1 MRHEAIY
8 INLKSITKNEKFS
21 QKRVHTVYLHLY
33 RILDNTKYSI
43 VTESRS
49 VLFFF
54 FLGKGGE
61 GERERERQDTKI
73 SRKHLRMMEVF
84 IVLIVVIT

>member
-21 QKRVHTVYLHLY
+21 QKWVHTVYLHLY
-33 RILDNTKYSI
+33 RILDNTKYSK

-54 FLGKGGE
+54 FLGKGVE
-61 GERERERQDTKI
+61 GEREREREDTKI

>member
-21 QKRVHTVYLHLY
+21 QKWVHTVYLHLY

-54 FLGKGGE
+54 LLGKGVE
-61 GERERERQDTKI
+61 GERERQDTKI